1 MENIDYNKLINH
13 NLSAEK
19 AIPGSLSILDKDDRK
34 TLSDIQDQLGDYWR
48 KRQIFRTKT
57 EAHLSVLND
66 SKHPTKASKY
76 WQSVRELTSAMETI
90 VRGSFSVKR
99 NLVKISETKA
109 LIEKFSKKNKEKY
122 KHKILKLQILLEE
135 MEFNKIIRNSEIK
148 DQVREIKMWSDIC
161 TDLDD
166 GTFNTQDC
174 NVHQVDSLR
183 AHFENRLK
191 ALGPGSDMAD
201 VMTTRG
207 MVKSA
212 KELTNDKGEL
222 LSYKQL
228 YQLEGKNVPKLQENQ
243 LEENQ
248 KNAWARNKK

>member
-1 MENIDYNKLINH
+1 MEIIDYNKVINH

-19 AIPGSLSILDKDDRK
+19 AIPGSLSILDEDDKK
-34 TLSDIQDQLGDYWR
+34 TLSDIQELLGDYWR

-76 WQSVRELTSAMETI
+76 WQAVRELTGGMETI
-90 VRGSFSVKR
+90 VRGSFDVKR
-99 NLVKISETKA
+99 NLVKIAETQEVIRK
-109 LIEKFSKKNKEKY
+109 LTKKNKEKN
-122 KHKILKLQILLEE
+122 KFKIQKLKILLEE

-166 GTFNTQDC
+166 GTFNTLDP
-174 NVHQVDSLR
+174 NVHQAESLKLY
-183 AHFENRLK
+183 FENRLK

-207 MVKSA
+207 MVKTA
-212 KELTNDKGEL
+212 NELTNDKGEL
-222 LSYKQL
+222 LSFKQVYK
-228 YQLEGKNVPKLQENQ
+228 LEVKYAPLLQENQ
-243 LEENQ
+243 VEEDET
-248 KNAWARNKK
+248 NAWARNK